1 MEGLRLPQTRP
12 PSNLDGDGGSQTT
25 AINQFGD
32 MVLIGEDYKLVYT
45 ALREGGQGQGSV
57 RPFSVDCSG
66 SSKAFEEFKYN
77 NVEFNEDGN
86 MLLVYSAGS
95 VGFIAIPNKNAP
107 GGRGRVRAERS
118 SFQR

>member
-1 MEGLRLPQTRP
+1 M
-12 PSNLDGDGGSQTT
+12 
-25 AINQFGD
+25 
-32 MVLIGEDYKLVYT
+32 
-45 ALREGGQGQGSV
+45 
-57 RPFSVDCSG
+57 DCSG

-107 GGRGRVRAERS
+107 GGNLDDNMMERTLAISAS
-118 SFQR
+118 SCLTRTLLLPRTREV